1 MANFVCV
8 GLLCLALLSSIALV
22 NAIKGYRTD
31 FIDDYDRFYLNFYLN
46 ANSTKSGKG
55 YAEFCNYTNDNTCF
69 DTSDSAPMYKKKTDL
84 NSSKVLYSFVYPPH
98 NKTKRQLTV
107 LVNYDPKYTEN
118 ATGKWTV
125 NDNEMVLEYQ
135 WTKDKISPRKI
146 EILLFS

>member
-46 ANSTKSGKG
+46 ANSTKSSKG

-69 DTSDSAPMYKKKTDL
+69 DTSDSAPMYKKKPI
-84 NSSKVLYSFVYPPH
+84 K
-98 NKTKRQLTV
+98 
-107 LVNYDPKYTEN
+107 E
-118 ATGKWTV
+118 A
-125 NDNEMVLEYQ
+125 
-135 WTKDKISPRKI
+135 
-146 EILLFS
+146 